1 VQLSASFTLQTFNSF
16 TRQAQQL
23 YLATAPMSA
32 MHFTL
37 QKAAL
42 LLLLVSAAVM
52 ISTAQAQPSMKGK
65 KDFKACGGAK
75 ACLGA
80 QKLDRIRRRSGLKH
94 KTVDELAQELD
105 QDEDLVSDRCR
116 LLTNYLAGAAS
127 FMLCVTFVFDGTT
140 RPALAKPQRCRPL
153 AQHIFLSSRILA

>member
-1 VQLSASFTLQTFNSF
+1 
-16 TRQAQQL
+16 
-23 YLATAPMSA
+23 MSA
-32 MHFTL
+32 MHVTL

-42 LLLLVSAAVM
+42 LLLLVTAAVL

-65 KDFKACGGAK
+65 KNFQACGGAK

-105 QDEDLVSDRCR
+105 QDDDLVSDRN
-116 LLTNYLAGAAS
+116 TPS
-127 FMLCVTFVFDGTT
+127 
-140 RPALAKPQRCRPL
+140 
-153 AQHIFLSSRILA
+153 